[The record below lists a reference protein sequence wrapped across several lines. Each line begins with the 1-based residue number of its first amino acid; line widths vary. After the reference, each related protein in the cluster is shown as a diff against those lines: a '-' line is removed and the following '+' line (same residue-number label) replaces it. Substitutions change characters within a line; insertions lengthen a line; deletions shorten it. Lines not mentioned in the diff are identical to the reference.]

1 MPAQTTINTELI
13 CLIRPPNRWGKG
25 MKSSAH
31 VAPHTITPH
40 ITLFHFVRR
49 FRLEDNNF
57 DRYSDPDSL
66 SFNSLSRSSSLIQF
80 ESLERQMQTNDANSF
95 GGSTPSIHNQLID
108 PSTKSDAFIAAEG
121 CGAAGATKS
130 HSLDTNDS
138 ASMRCYY
145 DLDKIDFNTSLFLNC
160 REQSSSESSSS
171 TDNSI
176 YYSDAR
182 ESDADLKE
190 GPMTSVDT
198 MLMRGSVAN
207 SSNGSS
213 SSCGGGRD
221 EGRRTAN
228 PRCKNSVENL
238 SEDSGY
244 GDFPSMKN
252 RSKSNP
258 NLINQDQSLIEEDED
273 DSAHKSFDNIHCHY
287 SRTSCSLAAAA
298 AAAQTHS
305 NEFHSRSH
313 RDAAATDA
321 TVNPKI
327 DVRSASFGSAKNSF
341 TEHIGS
347 SSSSSTSAT
356 TSTSSSGAP
365 SHTTI
370 CRKSSTSSDS
380 SQANSMSASLPD
392 LCNHFSLFGDA
403 DADPQRTNTFC
414 NANCGHS
421 TSSSKSRRRI
431 SGSRRTS
438 SPFDKDLFIVS
449 SVPSD
454 LNYFA
459 KYVSDGARAD
469 RDHDDHNRPR
479 SECERDETDC
489 WNFSH
494 RNAAINSG
502 VWPQAQASVATK
514 NYFDLGHSFGSAE
527 ATPAAA
533 PFYLAPPQQ
542 SFRQQKI
549 INSSY
554 SNLTILDYSSRGSSC
569 SSFNGQLRM
578 MADKPKRHSN
588 ASSRS
593 GSGEFSPCNFLLD
606 EISAHFDRN
615 LSILN
620 NKNESSESAL
630 TKDWFLESK
639 EAAAPAKPPQPPPRK
654 LKSPTDEVKRP
665 GKSAKFTLAPSSPS
679 DDALESSPDTSFSF
693 DRDPTNLKTCYADSL
708 ERCNFDIADSASS
721 ITETVDRSVATAAFT
736 PPKHSTPV
744 KREMVVSTPN
754 LFLHKNDPID
764 EDFRQVASAHNSLN
778 PLPQADTMAE
788 NPKGILAGGSRNSL
802 GKGVSFYP
810 FVSEISWREQSSNE
824 DAADDEEGSD
834 SDNDR

>member
-1 MPAQTTINTELI
+1 MNNFT
-13 CLIRPPNRWGKG
+13 
-25 MKSSAH
+25 
-31 VAPHTITPH
+31 
-40 ITLFHFVRR
+40 FFRR

-80 ESLERQMQTNDANSF
+80 ESLERQIQTSDANSF
-95 GGSTPSIHNQLID
+95 GGSTPSIHNQLND
-108 PSTKSDAFIAAEG
+108 SSSKCDAFTVGDG

-130 HSLDTNDS
+130 HSHDANDS
-138 ASMRCYY
+138 TSVRCYY
-145 DLDKIDFNTSLFLNC
+145 DLDKIDFNASLFLNC

-190 GPMTSVDT
+190 EPTPSGDT
-198 MLMRGSVAN
+198 MLLRGSVAN

-213 SSCGGGRD
+213 SSCGD
-221 EGRRTAN
+221 GRRIIN

-244 GDFPSMKN
+244 GDFPSIKN
-252 RSKSNP
+252 RSKSIP
-258 NLINQDQSLIEEDED
+258 NLINADQSLIEEDEESTHN

-287 SRTSCSLAAAA
+287 SRTGSNLAGLAAR
-298 AAAQTHS
+298 THS
-305 NEFHSRSH
+305 NEIHSGISQREA
-313 RDAAATDA
+313 DALA
-321 TVNPKI
+321 VSPKI
-327 DVRSASFGSAKNSF
+327 DAISMRSASFGAAKNSF
-341 TEHIGS
+341 TEHSGS
-347 SSSSSTSAT
+347 SASSS
-356 TSTSSSGAP
+356 SSSGAP

-370 CRKSSTSSDS
+370 YRKTSTSSDS

-392 LCNHFSLFGDA
+392 LCNHFSIFGDA
-403 DADPQRTNTFC
+403 DAGIRTNSFC

-421 TSSSKSRRRI
+421 TTSNKSKRTSAAT
-431 SGSRRTS
+431 RRTS
-438 SPFDKDLFIVS
+438 SPFEKDLFIVS

-459 KYVSDGARAD
+459 KYTTDGATAVD
-469 RDHDDHNRPR
+469 RQRNDG
-479 SECERDETDC
+479 ERDETDC
-489 WNFSH
+489 WNFTH
-494 RNAAINSG
+494 RNASINSG
-502 VWPQAQASVATK
+502 AGVWPHQVAQASVATK
-514 NYFDLGHSFGSAE
+514 NYYDLGHSFGSTE
-527 ATPAAA
+527 ATPAA
-533 PFYLAPPQQ
+533 PFYLPPQQ

-569 SSFNGQLRM
+569 SSFNSQLRM
-578 MADKPKRHSN
+578 MADKSKRNSN

-593 GSGEFSPCNFLLD
+593 GSGEFSRCNFLLD

-620 NKNESSESAL
+620 DKNDTDDSAL
-630 TKDWFLESK
+630 LTKGWFLETK
-639 EAAAPAKPPQPPPRK
+639 ETNAQVAKPPQPPPRK
-654 LKSPTDEVKRP
+654 LKSPTEEVKRP
-665 GKSAKFTLAPSSPS
+665 ARSAEKLAKLSLAPSSPS
-679 DDALESSPDTSFSF
+679 ADEFDVSPNTSFSF

-708 ERCNFDIADSASS
+708 EHCNFDIDDSSTNN
-721 ITETVDRSVATAAFT
+721 TETVERNSAIEHTAFT

-754 LFLHKNDPID
+754 LFLHKSDPV
-764 EDFRQVASAHNSLN
+764 EEEFRQVASTHNSFN
-778 PLPQADTMAE
+778 PLPQPDGMAE
-788 NPKGILAGGSRNSL
+788 KTKGILAGGSRNSL

-824 DAADDEEGSD
+824 DAADDEEEDGSD
-834 SDNDR
+834 GDNDR